1 MRIETFGVFQAP
13 AGRTPL
19 LELSFKSASSYA
31 RCSANIH
38 GRFVEGIRRCQVSL
52 RRREHPSGA
61 PGSHPLTKQN
71 GRDQAWRSLLS
82 LAAVPGLKAAADSAS
97 SIVDLYTTDSSS
109 GGNGGASGNGSG
121 PWGNGDGYSGM
132 PTLIELACQQPNAS
146 CS

>member
-38 GRFVEGIRRCQVSL
+38 VSFADGIRRCQVL
-52 RRREHPSGA
+52 LGRREHPSGC
-61 PGSHPLTKQN
+61 HPLTRQN

-97 SIVDLYTTDSSS
+97 SIVDLYTADSSS